1 MWAICGEP
9 RLTSTRPFGSSL
21 IGAHW
26 RRSMNRQVETNVDL
40 RTLNIRL
47 FRNLPP
53 DYLQALGG
61 LLSRKTF
68 PSGVTLMTADQMGEA
83 VYFILS
89 GTVKVHIEQED
100 GGDVIMSILGPGEI
114 VGEMSV
120 LGQTIRSASVVT
132 IESCAMLWMD

>member
-1 MWAICGEP
+1 
-9 RLTSTRPFGSSL
+9 
-21 IGAHW
+21 
-26 RRSMNRQVETNVDL
+26 MNRQADANIDL
-40 RTLNIRL
+40 RNLNIRL
-47 FRNLPP
+47 FRNLPS

-68 PSGVTLMTADQMGEA
+68 PAGVTLMTAEQVGEA

-100 GGDVIMSILGPGEI
+100 GGDVIMAILGPGEI

-120 LGQTIRSASVVT
+120 LGQTNRSVSVDA
-132 IESCAMLWMD
+132 IESCAMLCMSWWGCRGLLM